1 MADCVTV
8 IVTCYNHEQ
17 YIEQCLRSIF
27 SQTHQNIALIVINDG
42 STDHSATVIEQ
53 VLIDCPFQSVQFINK
68 ENEGLCATRNVG
80 LDLVNGDFILFVDS
94 DNYLEPNYLEMM
106 LKPMLEESADI
117 VYCDLVDPETGKVI
131 LKVPP
136 YNIKTHLDHN
146 FIDSCSLMRRSVV
159 GSEKYDLALNRKK
172 YEDYDFFLNLI
183 VNHGAKAVP
192 AKGTFLNYRVLE
204 NSVSDRTNHKKQ
216 IDAYTYVM
224 LKYVAQY
231 PDEVRASMNTQYFYL
246 LDQIKHAED
255 QLFERF
261 SELQAHIKVVTE
273 QNQVILDL
281 KQDVRNLK
289 ESVADQEQ
297 VIRQYQERKAIKL
310 ADFFVKL
317 FYRRNKRR

>member
-1 MADCVTV
+1 M
-8 IVTCYNHEQ
+8 
-17 YIEQCLRSIF
+17 
-27 SQTHQNIALIVINDG
+27 
-42 STDHSATVIEQ
+42 
-53 VLIDCPFQSVQFINK
+53 
-68 ENEGLCATRNVG
+68 
-80 LDLVNGDFILFVDS
+80 VNGDFILFVDS

-281 KQDVRNLK
+281 KQDVSNLK
-289 ESVADQEQ
+289 ESVAGQEQ